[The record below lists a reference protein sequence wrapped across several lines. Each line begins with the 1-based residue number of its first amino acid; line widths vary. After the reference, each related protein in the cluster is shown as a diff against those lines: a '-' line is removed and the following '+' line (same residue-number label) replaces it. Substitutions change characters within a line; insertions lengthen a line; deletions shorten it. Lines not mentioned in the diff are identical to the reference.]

1 MKRSNLLLAF
11 LLLVT
16 LVVFSADSWAAPTTG
31 SLKAGRDARALSTL
45 SGVPLAGYGGDTRRK
60 TFPANDGYSFFLE
73 KADGVRDT
81 VRVKTLVLE
90 VGGTRMAFI
99 SLDAIGAARSI
110 VDAVVAELGSTGLT
124 RETIM
129 MVGTHTH
136 SSVGAI
142 SDKIFWQVG
151 AVDRFNSTVLNHVV
165 DNIVDSLEASIADLQ
180 PARLGNGSS
189 EVLGITRNRR
199 TDNAPINTDL
209 GILKVESMAGD
220 PLAVLFNF
228 AIHGTSMPSD
238 LMISADNMGYAERYL
253 ETQIPG
259 VVALF
264 ANGAEGD
271 VAPELGGVSG
281 AQSVGETL
289 GAAVKNLWDATETD
303 SEATLEIQTVNI
315 DLPDF
320 VINVT
325 ACGEE
330 FLALFSQWNQILP
343 GEAAETSEIF
353 MAIRVNDD
361 AFLGVPG
368 EAITAVGRSI
378 QDPILAHGFQ
388 NAYIMGLANGYMGY
402 IVSPEE
408 YDLGGYEACGTLYG
422 RNTADAVIESMV
434 SAGEALTP
442 PESSSVDPDA
452 GAVGGLDAATPVEG
466 SDAGANDSGKG
477 DGGCGCSTQEG
488 NGTGAGLFLFLS
500 FAWIF
505 RRRQPWALG

>member
-1 MKRSNLLLAF
+1 MKRTTLLLAF
-11 LLLVT
+11 LLTVT
-16 LVVFSADSWAAPTTG
+16 ASADAWAAPTTG
-31 SLKAGRDARALSTL
+31 SLKAGRDARGLSTL
-45 SGVPLAGYGGDTRRK
+45 DGVPLAGYGGATRRK
-60 TFPANDGYSFFLE
+60 TFPANDGYSFFLK
-73 KADGVRDT
+73 KAEGVRDT

-90 VGGTRMAFI
+90 VDGMRMAFI
-99 SLDAIGAARSI
+99 SVDAIGAARSI
-110 VDAVVAELGSTGLT
+110 VDAVVAELGNTGLT

-136 SSVGAI
+136 SSVGAL

-151 AVDRFNSTVLNHVV
+151 AVDRFNTTVLNHVV
-165 DNIVDSLEASIADLQ
+165 DNIVDSLEASIASLE
-180 PARLGNGSS
+180 PAKLGNGSS
-189 EVLGITRNRR
+189 EVLGITKNRR
-199 TDNAPINTDL
+199 TDNAPVNTDL
-209 GILKVESMAGD
+209 GILKVETMSGD

-253 ETQIPG
+253 EAQIPG
-259 VVALF
+259 AVALF

-271 VAPELGGVSG
+271 VAPESGGLGGVAG

-289 GAAVKNLWDATETD
+289 GTAVKNLWDATGTD
-303 SEATLEIQTVNI
+303 SETTLEIQTVNT

-320 VINVT
+320 DINVT
-325 ACGEE
+325 ACGDE

-368 EAITAVGRSI
+368 EAITEVGRAI
-378 QDPILAHGFQ
+378 QDPILARGFE

-402 IVSPEE
+402 VVSPEE

-422 RNTADAVIESMV
+422 RNTADTVIGSMV
-434 SAGEALTP
+434 AAGEALTP
-442 PESSSVDPDA
+442 PESGGADADA
-452 GAVGGLDAATPVEG
+452 GATVDGDAGTQVEG
-466 SDAGANDSGKG
+466 SDAGPGDSGEG
-477 DGGCGCSTQEG
+477 SGGCGCSTQHG
-488 NGTGAGLFLFLS
+488 KGSGAGWLLIAAA
-500 FAWIF
+500 AWIY
-505 RRRQPWALG
+505 RRRRL